1 MVGRPGVCS
10 HVLDEIVEQ
19 VVYVVI
25 GVGAVAVTPCA
36 VVFVE
41 GAVGFAA
48 DYGIIE
54 GHAAALADEGA
65 WGAEQCVDGYVVEL

>member
-1 MVGRPGVCS
+1 MVGGPGVVG

-19 VVYVVI
+19 VVYVAI
-25 GVGAVAVTPCA
+25 GVGAIAVTPCA

-41 GAVGFAA
+41 GAVGFTT
-48 DYGIIE
+48 DGGIIE
-54 GHAAALADEGA
+54 GHAAALTDEGA